1 MMRLFFI
8 IHLTVTT
15 FLYSDVGTYLYTKNT
30 RCVYDLAPNQN
41 GNGFCYRYSD
51 NPNTLR
57 CSTRSKITQF
67 IAGYDY
73 NATSDTC
80 ALEHDLAITGLRYDD
95 KNRIVAYIA
104 LSIFTVFILAL
115 IFVF

>member
-1 MMRLFFI
+1 MRFFFI
-8 IHLTVTT
+8 TCLIATT
-15 FLYSDVGTYLYTKNT
+15 FLYSNVGTYLYTKNT
-30 RCVYDLAPNQN
+30 RCVYDLAANQN

-57 CSTRSKITQF
+57 CSTRAKITQF

-80 ALEHDLAITGLRYDD
+80 HREHDLMITGLNYDD
-95 KNRIVAYIA
+95 KNRIVAYTA
-104 LSIFTVFILAL
+104 LSLFAVFILSL
-115 IFVF
+115 IFIF